1 MNTFVLGSGQFWLL
15 GIVVYRAGQKKRPDF
30 EVGPVFLE
38 EDGYEISLVVRA
50 YIRRVN
56 PAFQINSE
64 IVI

>member
-1 MNTFVLGSGQFWLL
+1 M
-15 GIVVYRAGQKKRPDF
+15 VYRAGQKKRPDF
-30 EVGPVFLE
+30 EFGPVFLE